1 MPDVLQKCIP
11 ANTQQNGSIV
21 VSTNIFGTITN
32 YKVAPTINK
41 LDTVT
46 AQSGILDSR
55 FDEVRYYS
63 GDTSA

>member
-11 ANTQQNGSIV
+11 ANTQRNGSIV
-21 VSTNIFGTITN
+21 VSTNAFGAITN
-32 YKVAPTINK
+32 FSIPPVINK
-41 LDTVT
+41 LGTIT
-46 AQSGILDSR
+46 AQSGVLDTR